1 LIEDEEIQ
9 PKSKLD
15 KKQKDR
21 NLIDD
26 MVLEPDMKD
35 LDNENEKKK
44 DTKKKGAPQVSR
56 TRTKQP
62 QAKKQRLAKSNIL
75 EKSSKQIKR

>member
-1 LIEDEEIQ
+1 
-9 PKSKLD
+9 
-15 KKQKDR
+15 
-21 NLIDD
+21 
-26 MVLEPDMKD
+26 MKD
-35 LDNENEKKK
+35 LDNEKEKKK